1 MTSSASPAAPPEKRL
16 RADAE
21 RNRLRLLAAAR
32 EVLAERGLDSSADE
46 IARAAG
52 VGVGTLYRRFP
63 TKDDLV
69 TAAME
74 ELQER
79 VIAEVQAAGAHPDA
93 WQALRGALHALAA
106 GLHDNQAFFDA
117 AHPRLAEL
125 QRMPTL
131 GAALR
136 EAFRPV
142 VERAHA
148 AGVLRPDVVTE
159 DIPLLVASAARLRP
173 KRPDVDP
180 AIWERYFAVLLDGL
194 RPAAATPLPLP
205 PPPA

>member
-1 MTSSASPAAPPEKRL
+1 MASSASPPDRRL

-32 EVLAERGLDSSADE
+32 AVLAERGLDASADD

-79 VIAEVQAAGAHPDA
+79 VIAEVVAASAHDDP
-93 WQALRGALHALAA
+93 WEALRGALHALAA
-106 GLHDNQAFFDA
+106 GLHANQAFFDA

-131 GAALR
+131 AAALR
-136 EAFRPV
+136 DAFRPV
-142 VERAHA
+142 IDRAHT
-148 AGVLRPDVVTE
+148 AGVLRADVVCE
-159 DIPLLVASAARLRP
+159 DVPLLVVGTARLRP

>member
-1 MTSSASPAAPPEKRL
+1 MPDRKL

-32 EVLAERGLDSSADE
+32 TVLAEHGLEASAEE
-46 IARAAG
+46 IARVAG

-69 TAAME
+69 AAAMD

-79 VIAEVQAAGAHPDA
+79 VVAEVARASEHRDP
-93 WQALRGALHALAA
+93 WEALRGALHALAA
-106 GLHDNQAFFDA
+106 TLHADQAFFDA
-117 AHPRLAEL
+117 VHPRLAEL
-125 QRMPTL
+125 ERMPSL
-131 GAALR
+131 VADLR
-136 EAFRPV
+136 AAFRPV
-142 VERAHA
+142 IDRAHA
-148 AGVLRPDVVTE
+148 AGVLRADVVTE
-159 DIPLLVASAARLRP
+159 DVPLLVAAAARLRP

>member
-1 MTSSASPAAPPEKRL
+1 MAASASVPERKL

-32 EVLAERGLDSSADE
+32 TVLAERGLDASADD

-69 TAAME
+69 TAAIE

-79 VIAEVQAAGAHPDA
+79 VIAEVAAAGEHPDP
-93 WQALRGALHALAA
+93 WEALRGALHALAA
-106 GLHDNQAFFDA
+106 GLHADQGFFDA
-117 AHPRLAEL
+117 ALPRLAEL
-125 QRMPTL
+125 QRIPTI

-136 EAFRPV
+136 EAFRPLV
-142 VERAHA
+142 DRAHA
-148 AGVLRPDVVTE
+148 AGVLRADVVVE
-159 DIPLLVASAARLRP
+159 DVPLLVAGAARVRS
-173 KRPDVDP
+173 KRSDVDP
-180 AIWERYFAVLLDGL
+180 RIWERYFAVLLDGL

>member
-1 MTSSASPAAPPEKRL
+1 MPSSVPVTERKL

-32 EVLAERGLDSSADE
+32 AVLAERGLGASAEE

-79 VIAEVQAAGAHPDA
+79 VVAQVAAASGHEDP
-93 WQALRGALHALAA
+93 WEALRGALHALAA
-106 GLHDNQAFFDA
+106 GMHANQAFFDA
-117 AHPRLAEL
+117 ALPRLAEL
-125 QRMPTL
+125 ERMPTL
-131 GAALR
+131 AAALR
-136 EAFRPV
+136 DAFRPV
-142 VERAHA
+142 IARAHA
-148 AGVLRPDVVTE
+148 AGVLRPDVVVE
-159 DIPLLVASAARLRP
+159 DVPLLVAAAARLRP

-205 PPPA
+205 PPPG

>member
-1 MTSSASPAAPPEKRL
+1 MVASASLPDRKL

-32 EVLAERGLDSSADE
+32 TVLAEHGLEASAEE
-46 IARAAG
+46 IARVAG

-69 TAAME
+69 AAAMD

-79 VIAEVQAAGAHPDA
+79 VVAEVARASEHPDP
-93 WQALRGALHALAA
+93 WEALRGALHALAA
-106 GLHDNQAFFDA
+106 ALHADQAFFDA
-117 AHPRLAEL
+117 VHPRLAEL
-125 QRMPTL
+125 ERLPSL

-136 EAFRPV
+136 DAFRPV
-142 VERAHA
+142 IDRAHT
-148 AGVLRPDVVTE
+148 AGVLRADVVCE
-159 DIPLLVASAARLRP
+159 DVPLLVVGTARLRP

-205 PPPA
+205 PPPG